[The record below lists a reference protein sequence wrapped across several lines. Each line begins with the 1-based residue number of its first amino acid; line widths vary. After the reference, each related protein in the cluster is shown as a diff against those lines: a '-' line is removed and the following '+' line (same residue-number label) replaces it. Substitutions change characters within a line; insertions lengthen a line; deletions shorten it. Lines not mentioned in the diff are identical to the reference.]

1 MEEKYIQIFSK
12 SSFQELT
19 NEEKSFISE
28 LCSNEEEFESI
39 KHLYS
44 GMETLSNE
52 TFRLNSDSVKR
63 QLDQEFKEI
72 HANEGG
78 FRLFSFLFP
87 PIKPLYAKPGLQIA
101 FLLVFVFTLYYSLNN
116 ISIDNKPK
124 QLYSQNEVEENEG
137 QEKLKEVSENKT
149 EIEMESTAEELLTE
163 SNESTVLVENGTR
176 EIVTREIVTMDT
188 EIMSSD
194 LITAEMIGDVEE
206 DSFFDEGILLES
218 PSVPSP
224 TAMAISG
231 LDRAGGIEDKFI
243 IEPIGEDLEL
253 LEDLFVTF

>member
-19 NEEKSFISE
+19 NDEKRFISE
-28 LCSNEEEFESI
+28 LCSNEEEFENV

-44 GMETLSNE
+44 GMERLSNE
-52 TFRLNSDSVKR
+52 PFRLNSDSVKS

-116 ISIDNKPK
+116 MTIDNETK
-124 QLYSQNEVEENEG
+124 QLYSQNQVEENEG
-137 QEKLKEVSENKT
+137 PEKPKEVSENKA
-149 EIEMESTAEELLTE
+149 EIEMETTSDELVVE
-163 SNESTVLVENGTR
+163 SNSSPVLVENDRR
-176 EIVTREIVTMDT
+176 ELPA

-194 LITAEMIGDVEE
+194 LMVAEMSEDVEE

-218 PSVPSP
+218 SSVPSP
-224 TAMAISG
+224 TATAMAISG

>member
-28 LCSNEEEFESI
+28 LCSNEEEFESV

-116 ISIDNKPK
+116 MTIDNETK
-124 QLYSQNEVEENEG
+124 QLYSQNQVEENEG
-137 QEKLKEVSENKT
+137 PEKPKEVSENKA
-149 EIEMESTAEELLTE
+149 EIEMETTSDELVVE
-163 SNESTVLVENGTR
+163 SNSSPVLVENDRR
-176 EIVTREIVTMDT
+176 ELPT

>member
-1 MEEKYIQIFSK
+1 MEEQYIQIFSK

-19 NEEKSFISE
+19 NDEKSFISE
-28 LCSNEEEFESI
+28 LCSNEEEFENV
-39 KHLYS
+39 KHLYL

-52 TFRLNSDSVKR
+52 PFRLNSDSVKR

-72 HANEGG
+72 HATEGG

-116 ISIDNKPK
+116 MSIDNKPK
-124 QLYSQNEVEENEG
+124 QLYSQNQVEENED
-137 QEKLKEVSENKT
+137 QEKLKEVSENKS
-149 EIEMESTAEELLTE
+149 EIEMETTSDELVTE
-163 SNESTVLVENGTR
+163 SNASPVLVENGRR
-176 EIVTREIVTMDT
+176 EIPT

-194 LITAEMIGDVEE
+194 LMAAEIIEDVEE
-206 DSFFDEGILLES
+206 DSFLDEETFFAS
-218 PSVPSP
+218 PSVTSP

-231 LDRAGGIEDKFI
+231 LDRAGGIDEKFI
-243 IEPIGEDLEL
+243 IQPIGEDLEL

>member
-19 NEEKSFISE
+19 NDEKSFISE
-28 LCSNEEEFESI
+28 LCSNEEEFENV
-39 KHLYS
+39 KHLYL
-44 GMETLSNE
+44 GMETLSDE

-101 FLLVFVFTLYYSLNN
+101 FLLFFVFTLYYSLNN
-116 ISIDNKPK
+116 MSIDNKPK
-124 QLYSQNEVEENEG
+124 QLYSQNKIDKNEG
-137 QEKLKEVSENKT
+137 LEKLKETSENNAET
-149 EIEMESTAEELLTE
+149 ETETTADELVTE
-163 SNESTVLVENGTR
+163 SNTGPVLIENGRR
-176 EIVTREIVTMDT
+176 ELPT

-194 LITAEMIGDVEE
+194 LMAAEIIEDVEE
-206 DSFFDEGILLES
+206 DDFLDEGTLFAS
-218 PSVPSP
+218 PSMPSP

-231 LDRAGGIEDKFI
+231 LDMEDAIDDKFI

>member
-12 SSFQELT
+12 SSFHELT
-19 NEEKSFISE
+19 NDEKSFISE
-28 LCSNEEEFESI
+28 LCSNEEEFENV

-52 TFRLNSDSVKR
+52 PFRLNSDSVKS

-116 ISIDNKPK
+116 MSIDSETK
-124 QLYSQNEVEENEG
+124 QLYSQNQVEENEG
-137 QEKLKEVSENKT
+137 PEKPKEVSENKA
-149 EIEMESTAEELLTE
+149 EIEMETTSDELVVE
-163 SNESTVLVENGTR
+163 SNSSPILVENDRR
-176 EIVTREIVTMDT
+176 ELPT

-194 LITAEMIGDVEE
+194 LMAAEMSKDVEE

-218 PSVPSP
+218 SSVPSP